1 MFHEAPGGSGAWWG
15 WVIGSLVVSA
25 VFLALLQL
33 IPQRFRRY
41 VILAITF
48 LGGLYFALEFFL
60 PTHAMPTPQDPKAE
74 GNFLTP
80 YLVPFG
86 NVATVIGAWTV
97 GVGVLNL
104 CQVHGRRLTR
114 GGSNVIY
121 SFAFFVSMIAML
133 VFGLLKDVNKTFTDI
148 YDLLFMHGLNTLDA
162 TMFSIIAF
170 YIVSAAYRAF
180 RVRSAEATLL
190 LITAVIVMLGQ
201 VAVGQMLTSAIPKDS
216 MLAFLRIEGIRNWV
230 LTIINAAAT
239 RAIGFG
245 LGIGGLAVALRIWLG
260 LERGSYFE

>member
-1 MFHEAPGGSGAWWG
+1 MFGEVPGGSGAWWG
-15 WVIGSLVVSA
+15 RIIGSVIVS
-25 VFLALLQL
+25 VILLALMQL

-41 VILAITF
+41 VILGITF

-60 PTHAMPTPQDPKAE
+60 PIHEMPTPEDPTAE
-74 GNFLTP
+74 GNILTP

-104 CQVHGRRLTR
+104 SQVHGRRLTR
-114 GGSNVIY
+114 GGSQVLN
-121 SFAFFVSMIAML
+121 SAAFFVAMISML
-133 VFGLLKDVNKTFTDI
+133 FFGLFKEASPAFKDV
-148 YDLLFMHGLNTLDA
+148 YDLMFMSGLNTLDA

-190 LITAVIVMLGQ
+190 LITAIIVMLGQ
-201 VAVGQMLTSAIPKDS
+201 VALGQWLTHNVPKTGMVS
-216 MLAFLRIEGIRNWV
+216 FLHIEGIRGWILSV
-230 LTIINAAAT
+230 INAACT